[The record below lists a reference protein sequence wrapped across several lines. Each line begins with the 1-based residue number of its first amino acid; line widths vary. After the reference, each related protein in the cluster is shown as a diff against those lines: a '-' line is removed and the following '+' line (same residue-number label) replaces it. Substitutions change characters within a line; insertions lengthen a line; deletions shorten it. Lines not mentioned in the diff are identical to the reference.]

1 MLKLGITGGMG
12 SGKTTACR
20 LFELWGIPVYYA
32 DIRAK
37 ALMTED
43 AALRKALTGL
53 FGKEIYLADGALNRP
68 HLAGLVFQNEPMLNK
83 LNSLVHPAVKHDY
96 ERWHLKQKN
105 VPYTIKEAALMFE
118 SGSYKQL
125 DAVITVTAPIELRIQ
140 RTMQRDRT
148 TREAVLH
155 RIRHQLGET
164 ERNRRAQYVL
174 HNNEH
179 HSLIEQVA
187 FLHQQLISSTTTLF

>member
-32 DIRAK
+32 DARAK

-43 AALRKALTGL
+43 PALRKDLIRT
-53 FGKEIYLADGALNRP
+53 FGKDIYHADGTLNRP
-68 HLAGLVFQNEPMLNK
+68 YLAGLVFENEPMLKK
-83 LNSLVHPAVKHDY
+83 LNGLVHPAVNQDH

-105 VPYTIKEAALMFE
+105 VPYTLKEAALLFE

-125 DAVITVTAPIELRIQ
+125 DAVITVTAPLELRIK

-148 TREAVLH
+148 TRDAVLN
-155 RIRHQLGET
+155 RIRHQLSEA
-164 ERNRRAQYVL
+164 ERNSRAQYVL
-174 HNNEH
+174 HNNEQ

-187 FLHQQLISSTTTLF
+187 QLHQELCSTNHF